1 MRTDYAITRTLA
13 DAAYEPTVARVREL
27 LAGEGFGVLTEIDV
41 RATMRSKLGLD
52 VRPYLILGACNPG
65 LAHRALSAEPMVGV
79 LLPCNVVVMAG
90 DDGGTVVA
98 AFNPTAGFRMLDN
111 PAMEP
116 IAAEVEQRL
125 RRVLDAL

>member
-90 DDGGTVVA
+90 DGGGTVVA

-111 PAMEP
+111 PAMGP